1 MEHWRIETD
10 SLGEV
15 QVAADR
21 LWGAQTQRSLEH
33 FRIGDERMPVELFH
47 ALALAKKAA
56 AQVNEAEGLLAPE
69 LARQIIA
76 AADQVLSGEWD
87 AEFPLRVW
95 QSGSGTHSNMNVN
108 EVLANRA
115 NQLAGK
121 PLGGKSPV
129 HPNDH
134 VNMSQSSNDI
144 VPTAMHL
151 ATVREFHERL
161 LPKLTALREAIE
173 AKSREWADVIKI
185 GRTHLQDA
193 TPLTVGQEWS
203 GYAAQ
208 LDAADAALHHACEG
222 LYELAAGGTA
232 VGTGLN
238 APPGFGAKIAARL
251 ADSTGVPY
259 VTAPNKFAA
268 LASLD
273 PMVRMSGAL
282 RGVAVALMKIAA
294 DMRWLGSG
302 PRAGLHELILPENEP
317 GSSIM
322 PGKVN
327 PSQEETVEMVGIQV
341 IGMDTAVAFAGS
353 QGHFELNTLRP
364 LIFRNVFVSAR
375 LLGDVCESYRKHGID
390 GIRLD
395 RERLEQYVSRSLM
408 LVTAL
413 SPKIGYDKA
422 AAIAHQAFHENLT
435 LREAALRSGWISGED
450 FDSLTAPEKMI
461 GSG

>member
-1 MEHWRIETD
+1 MNIWRLERD
-10 SLGEV
+10 SMGEV
-15 QVAADR
+15 QVPADR

-33 FRIGDERMPVELFH
+33 FRIGEERMPVELFH
-47 ALALAKKAA
+47 GLALAKKAA
-56 AQVNEAEGLLAPE
+56 AQVNEAEGLLSPD
-69 LARQIIA
+69 LARLIQSA
-76 AADQVLSGEWD
+76 AEEVLAGQWD
-87 AEFPLRVW
+87 EEFPLRVW

-121 PLGGKSPV
+121 PLGGKTPV

-134 VNMSQSSNDI
+134 VNLSQSSNDI

-151 ATVREFHERL
+151 ATVRETRERL
-161 LPKLTALREAIE
+161 LPSIAALREAIV
-173 AKSREWADVIKI
+173 AKSHGWSDVIKI

-193 TPLTVGQEWS
+193 TPLTVAQEWS

-208 LDAADAALHHACEG
+208 LDAASAAVLHACEG
-222 LYELAAGGTA
+222 LYQLAAGGTA

-238 APPGFGAKIAARL
+238 APTGFGEKIAAGL
-251 ADSTGVPY
+251 AELTGVPY

-268 LASLD
+268 LGSLD
-273 PMVRMSGAL
+273 PMVQMSAAL

-294 DMRWLGSG
+294 DVRWLGSG

-364 LIFRNVFVSAR
+364 LIFRNVFVAAR
-375 LLGDVCESYRKHGID
+375 LLGDVCVSYRKYGIE

-395 RERLEQYVSRSLM
+395 HERIQGYLERSLM

-413 SPKIGYDKA
+413 TPKIGYDNA

-435 LREAALRSGWISGED
+435 LREAALRSGAISAEE
-450 FDSLTAPEKMI
+450 FDALTVPERMI
-461 GSG
+461 GDG